1 METLVRML
9 LVLCGIFLIV
19 GIVYLA
25 WKNKTMETLA
35 KLLFILCA
43 FFVLIGVI
51 YLFF

>member
-35 KLLFILCA
+35 KILFLLCG
-43 FFVLIGVI
+43 FFVLMGMI

>member
-1 METLVRML
+1 METLVRIL

-25 WKNKTMETLA
+25 SKNKTMETLA